1 MDYSEFIA
9 KVKELK
15 TIKSVSGKEYR
26 IDMVSNDVLYGVRS
40 STGREFDIPLK
51 LLYNTCISILR
62 RGDTVNTITLKNNL
76 DRVQSPA
83 LAVINAIGFT
93 LTPAEALEKGIV
105 TPKKSK
111 VQIFFE
117 TPDGMCNGISY
128 WTASHICIA
137 FKIPMPSV
145 CDACRNAMQL
155 CDENGI
161 NPSEYFL
168 AFDNDNNGIYDE
180 YFLADVAVYY
190 VARNLG
196 HDELKDLFYN
206 SQDEPVGFYNV
217 DWDI

>member
-1 MDYSEFIA
+1 M
-9 KVKELK
+9 KK
-15 TIKSVSGKEYR
+15 
-26 IDMVSNDVLYGVRS
+26 
-40 STGREFDIPLK
+40 
-51 LLYNTCISILR
+51 
-62 RGDTVNTITLKNNL
+62 NL

-83 LAVINAIGFT
+83 LALLNAIGFP
-93 LTPAEALEKGIV
+93 LNPKDFSDKEMIA
-105 TPKKSK
+105 PKKSK
-111 VQIFFE
+111 AQIFFE
-117 TPDGMCNGISY
+117 NPDGMCNGISY

-155 CDENGI
+155 CEDNGI

-168 AFDNDNNGIYDE
+168 AFDNDKDGMYDE

-196 HDELKDLFYN
+196 SEELRDLFYN

>member
-1 MDYSEFIA
+1 MHYSEFIS
-9 KVKELK
+9 KIKGLK
-15 TIKSVSGKEYR
+15 TITSVSGKGYR
-26 IDMVSNDVLYGVRS
+26 IEMVSNDVLYGMRE
-40 STGREFDIPLK
+40 STNGDFKIPLK
-51 LLYNTCISILR
+51 LLYDSCILILR
-62 RGDTVNTITLKNNL
+62 RGDSINTTTLKKNL

-83 LAVINAIGFT
+83 LALLNAIGFP
-93 LTPAEALEKGIV
+93 LIPKDFSDKEIIA
-105 TPKKSK
+105 PKKSK
-111 VQIFFE
+111 AQIFFE
-117 TPDGMCNGISY
+117 NPDGMCNGISY

-168 AFDNDNNGIYDE
+168 AFDNNKDALYDE

-190 VARNLG
+190 VARNLRC
-196 HDELKDLFYN
+196 DELKDLFYN

>member
-1 MDYSEFIA
+1 MDYSEFLTKI
-9 KVKELK
+9 KELK
-15 TIKSVSGKEYR
+15 TITSVSGKEYR
-26 IDMVSNDVLYGVRS
+26 IDMVSNDVLYGMRE
-40 STGREFDIPLK
+40 STKGDFKIPLK
-51 LLYNTCISILR
+51 LLYDSCISILR
-62 RGDTVNTITLKNNL
+62 RGDSINTTTLKKNL

-83 LAVINAIGFT
+83 FAILNAIGF
-93 LTPAEALEKGIV
+93 ALNPKDFSDKKMIA
-105 TPKKSK
+105 PKKSK
-111 VQIFFE
+111 AQIFFE
-117 TPDGMCNGISY
+117 NPDGMCNGISY

-155 CDENGI
+155 CEDNGI

-168 AFDNDNNGIYDE
+168 AFDNDKDGMYDE

-196 HDELKDLFYN
+196 SEELRDLFYN

-217 DWDI
+217 VWDI

>member
-1 MDYSEFIA
+1 MHYSEFIS
-9 KVKELK
+9 KIKELK
-15 TIKSVSGKEYR
+15 TITSVSGKGYR
-26 IDMVSNDVLYGVRS
+26 IEMVSNDFLYGMRE
-40 STGREFDIPLK
+40 STNGDFKIPLK
-51 LLYNTCISILR
+51 LLYDSCILILR
-62 RGDTVNTITLKNNL
+62 RGDSINTTTLKKNL

-83 LAVINAIGFT
+83 LALLNAIGFP
-93 LTPAEALEKGIV
+93 LNPKDFSDKEMIA
-105 TPKKSK
+105 PKKSK
-111 VQIFFE
+111 AQIFFE
-117 TPDGMCNGISY
+117 NPDGMCNGISY

-155 CDENGI
+155 CEDNGI

-168 AFDNDNNGIYDE
+168 AFDNDKDGMYDE

-196 HDELKDLFYN
+196 SEELRDLFYN

>member
-1 MDYSEFIA
+1 MHYSEFIS
-9 KVKELK
+9 KIKELK
-15 TIKSVSGKEYR
+15 TITSVSGKGYR
-26 IDMVSNDVLYGVRS
+26 IEMVSNDVLYGMRE
-40 STGREFDIPLK
+40 STNGDFKIPLK
-51 LLYNTCISILR
+51 LLYDSCILILR
-62 RGDTVNTITLKNNL
+62 RGDSINTTTLKKNL

-83 LAVINAIGFT
+83 LALLNAIGFP
-93 LTPAEALEKGIV
+93 LNPKDFSDKEIIA
-105 TPKKSK
+105 PKKSK
-111 VQIFFE
+111 AQIFFE
-117 TPDGMCNGISY
+117 NPDGMCNGISY

-137 FKIPMPSV
+137 LKIPMPSV
-145 CDACRNAMQL
+145 CDACRNSMQL

-168 AFDNDNNGIYDE
+168 AFDNNNDGLYDE

-196 HDELKDLFYN
+196 CDELKDLFYN

>member
-1 MDYSEFIA
+1 MHYSEFIS
-9 KVKELK
+9 KIKELK
-15 TIKSVSGKEYR
+15 TITSVSGKGYR
-26 IDMVSNDVLYGVRS
+26 IEMVSNDVLYGMRE
-40 STGREFDIPLK
+40 STNGDFKIPLK
-51 LLYNTCISILR
+51 LLYDSCILILR
-62 RGDTVNTITLKNNL
+62 RGDSINTTTLKKNL

-83 LAVINAIGFT
+83 LALLNAIGFP
-93 LTPAEALEKGIV
+93 LNPKDFSDKEMIA
-105 TPKKSK
+105 PKKSK
-111 VQIFFE
+111 AQIFFE
-117 TPDGMCNGISY
+117 NPDGMCNGISY

-155 CDENGI
+155 CEDNGI

-168 AFDNDNNGIYDE
+168 AFDNDKDGMYDE

-196 HDELKDLFYN
+196 SEELRDLFYN

>member
-1 MDYSEFIA
+1 MNYTEFIS
-9 KVKELK
+9 KIKELK
-15 TIKSVSGKEYR
+15 TITSVSGKGYR
-26 IDMVSNDVLYGVRS
+26 IEMVSNDVLYGFRE
-40 STGREFDIPLK
+40 STNGDFKIPLK
-51 LLYNTCISILR
+51 LLYDSCILILR
-62 RGDTVNTITLKNNL
+62 RGDSINTTTLKKNL

-83 LAVINAIGFT
+83 LAILNAIGFA
-93 LTPAEALEKGIV
+93 LNPKDFSDKEAIA
-105 TPKKSK
+105 PKKSK
-111 VQIFFE
+111 AQIFFE
-117 TPDGMCNGISY
+117 NPDGMCNGISY

-168 AFDNDNNGIYDE
+168 AFDNNNDGIYDE

-196 HDELKDLFYN
+196 RDELKDLFYD

-217 DWDI
+217 DWDN

>member
-1 MDYSEFIA
+1 MHYSEFIS
-9 KVKELK
+9 KIKELK
-15 TIKSVSGKEYR
+15 TITSVSGKGYR
-26 IDMVSNDVLYGVRS
+26 IEMVLNDVLYGMRE
-40 STGREFDIPLK
+40 STNGDFKIPLK
-51 LLYNTCISILR
+51 LLYDSCILILR
-62 RGDTVNTITLKNNL
+62 RGDSINTTTLKKNL

-83 LAVINAIGFT
+83 LALLNAIGFP
-93 LTPAEALEKGIV
+93 LNPKDFSDKEMIA
-105 TPKKSK
+105 PKKSK
-111 VQIFFE
+111 AQIFFE
-117 TPDGMCNGISY
+117 NPDGMCNGISY

-155 CDENGI
+155 CEDNGI

-168 AFDNDNNGIYDE
+168 AFDNDKDGMYDE

-196 HDELKDLFYN
+196 SEELRDLFYN

>member
-1 MDYSEFIA
+1 MDYSEFIS
-9 KVKELK
+9 KIKELK
-15 TIKSVSGKEYR
+15 TITSVSGKGYR
-26 IDMVSNDVLYGVRS
+26 IEMVSNDVLYGFRE
-40 STGREFDIPLK
+40 STNGDFKIPLK
-51 LLYNTCISILR
+51 LLYDSCILILR
-62 RGDTVNTITLKNNL
+62 RGDSINTTTLKKNL

-83 LAVINAIGFT
+83 LAILNAIGF
-93 LTPAEALEKGIV
+93 ALNPKDFSDTEIIA
-105 TPKKSK
+105 PKKSK
-111 VQIFFE
+111 AQIFFE
-117 TPDGMCNGISY
+117 NPDGMCNGISY

-168 AFDNDNNGIYDE
+168 AFDNNNDGMYDE

-196 HDELKDLFYN
+196 RDELKDLFYD